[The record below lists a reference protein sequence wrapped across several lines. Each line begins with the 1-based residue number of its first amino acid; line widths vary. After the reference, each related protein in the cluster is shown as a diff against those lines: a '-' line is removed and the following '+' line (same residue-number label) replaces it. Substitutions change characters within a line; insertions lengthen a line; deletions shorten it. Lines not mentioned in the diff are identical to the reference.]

1 MLPRGSLGRESSFIF
16 PHGKCMRWNETK
28 KTGCG
33 MQAEQ
38 PAPGAGT
45 GITPARTGPSLAL
58 GQAAFALRR
67 LFSPNK
73 ESQRKTAPASR
84 RSTFSAWF
92 ELSMTFDPRLNLVC
106 NWWLYI
112 ESYEQPNRRNPMFS
126 KQPEPRR
133 GRLRAAHVSQPKHP
147 AAFASSFLI
156 QHLQSI
162 FFIPPVSQAQNKTN
176 SAMP

>member
-1 MLPRGSLGRESSFIF
+1 MQ
-16 PHGKCMRWNETK
+16 KV
-28 KTGCG
+28 GCG

-38 PAPGAGT
+38 TAPGVRT
-45 GITPARTGPSLAL
+45 GITPARTGPTLAL
-58 GQAAFALRR
+58 SQAAFALQR

-73 ESQRKTAPASR
+73 ELQKKTAPASR

-112 ESYEQPNRRNPMFS
+112 ESYEQPNHRNPTFS

-147 AAFASSFLI
+147 AAFAS
-156 QHLQSI
+156 
-162 FFIPPVSQAQNKTN
+162 FF
-176 SAMP
+176 